1 MTSYMRDNFER
12 FGNYISIDVIHSS
25 ICNAKDFC
33 YITSVI
39 KNEIGKIYVV
49 CDSFFRNLM
58 MLIHLFWFIDQNMPS
73 SRKNQVYTIFSDEF
87 MTKSILDLIY
97 MNDNFIFYDHFHLK
111 MNLEKALLSKW
122 IVLKPL
128 KKK

>member
-49 CDSFFRNLM
+49 CDSFFSESHDAYTFVL
-58 MLIHLFWFIDQNMPS
+58 
-73 SRKNQVYTIFSDEF
+73 VY
-87 MTKSILDLIY
+87 
-97 MNDNFIFYDHFHLK
+97 
-111 MNLEKALLSKW
+111 
-122 IVLKPL
+122 
-128 KKK
+128 